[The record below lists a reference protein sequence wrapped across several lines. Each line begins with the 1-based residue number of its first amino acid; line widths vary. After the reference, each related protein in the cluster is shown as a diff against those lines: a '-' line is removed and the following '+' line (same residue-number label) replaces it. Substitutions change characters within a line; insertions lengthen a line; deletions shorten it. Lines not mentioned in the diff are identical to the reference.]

1 MASLGAAVAIVLGGG
16 SLAVKYATS
25 TGSAGSTPS
34 AQHPEPPPAA
44 VAGEQHPEPPPA
56 AVAGEQC
63 AAESPGDAAGSTI
76 RVCFRRAGNTVYMV
90 AYAKA
95 DPATS
100 ADVYL
105 WLKDGSGTAAVY
117 PANGQAVSWTGVP
130 LESSAEVRKETPV
143 NQSLV
148 RGTTYNV
155 SLAVKP
161 AGGPAPNIRNHAVD
175 GRQIQ
180 FTY

>member
-16 SLAVKYATS
+16 LLAVKYATS

-34 AQHPEPPPAA
+34 A
-44 VAGEQHPEPPPA
+44 QHPEPPPA